1 MHLKTRSFET
11 QSVRLN
17 PIPFSV
23 ILPVYG
29 KDHPDHF
36 RLALDSLAQQ
46 SLLADE
52 VVVVADGPLTPALE
66 EVLTHTQLQGLKVVR
81 LPENRGLSAALNAG
95 IDAAQHEWLARMDAD
110 DICLPHRF
118 QTQLEYLDKHPTI
131 SILGAWIR
139 EFATDPAQPQGER
152 RGPETHAEIVR
163 FARWRC
169 PFNHMTVMYRK
180 SALLELGGYKDY
192 GAVGDDYELWAR
204 FLTRGYQSAIVQE
217 VLVLARTG
225 QAFFTHRRRGWRY
238 LKNEWREIDDLRQL
252 GLINRPTAWVH
263 KLAKSAVRLGPSGW
277 VKRIYAL
284 LRT

>member
-1 MHLKTRSFET
+1 
-11 QSVRLN
+11 LN

-29 KDHPDHF
+29 KDHPDFF
-36 RLALDSLAQQ
+36 RLALNSLAQQ
-46 SLLADE
+46 TRLADE

-66 EVLTHTQLQGLKVVR
+66 DVLMSTPLPGLKVIR

-95 IDAAQHEWLARMDAD
+95 IASAQHEWLARMDAD

-118 QTQLEYLDKHPTI
+118 ETQWNYLNEHPDI

-139 EFATDPAQPQGER
+139 EFTDDPNQPQGER
-152 RGPETHAEIVR
+152 RGPETHAEILR

-169 PFNHMTVMYRK
+169 PFNHMTVVYRK
-180 SALLELGGYKDY
+180 SALLQLGCYKDY

-204 FLTRGYQSAIVQE
+204 FLMGGYRAGIVPE

-238 LKNEWREIDDLRQL
+238 LRNEWREIDDLRAV

-263 KLAKSAVRLGPSGW
+263 KMAKSVVRLGPAGW